1 MPQKQKRLSETTVK
15 RLLSVDIALWRLLPN
30 ATYVDSSKRSR
41 SFLQPSGSS
50 AYRSVC
56 ISSSQPKFHGNGGL
70 NGNSQ
75 DEVLEEFASQVE
87 INSSSNEYTFFAFVK
102 YSLADFFSRPV
113 WSSYLINFYGRS
125 CEISF

>member
-87 INSSSNEYTFFAFVK
+87 INSSSN
-102 YSLADFFSRPV
+102 
-113 WSSYLINFYGRS
+113 
-125 CEISF
+125 